1 MNSLASTI
9 LAAVIGAAFTSPA
22 QAVTKYHDLQ
32 SGPASRC
39 QSAAATYD
47 ASLARKALALQNTGT
62 ASIFVTCAF
71 EFEHIADALN
81 PDLPL
86 GFYKLSVW
94 FMNHAAANL
103 TVSCTA
109 VTGHETGSNQYVPK
123 SVLIAPGVEQ
133 NIDWNPEDFPLGFDD
148 GGGVVAITCTL
159 PPGAAVNDTHMV
171 STFDDATD
179 PPPA

>member
-1 MNSLASTI
+1 MKCLAIAVLT
-9 LAAVIGAAFTSPA
+9 AAVGTVFALPA
-22 QAVTKYHDLQ
+22 QAITKYHDLEA
-32 SGPASRC
+32 GPVARC
-39 QSAAATYD
+39 QSAASSYD
-47 ASLARKALALQNTGT
+47 ASLSHKALAVQNVGT
-62 ASIFVTCAF
+62 KSIFVTCAF

-109 VTGHETGSNQYVPK
+109 VTGHETGSNQYVSK